1 MEQGSALQLGR
12 KRAYQLDPISL
23 VRFGAFEAAKQQWQ
37 L

>member
-12 KRAYQLDPISL
+12 KRAYQHDPISL
-23 VRFGAFEAAKQQWQ
+23 VRFSAFEAVKKQWR